1 MLSVVTIYLTVS
13 FKLHITLEATH
24 EWVCFTL
31 SNSIT
36 SGLRD
41 LKIHILTGG
50 TGRPWHPAFHPG
62 RRFTQGRPLLVTR
75 QLGFAWLYAHP
86 GSQQLLQGESWEGCQ
101 VPGRAGRSHAGVLQT
116 SPVLQKVQP
125 MCINNKSQYLQ
136 LFRSA
141 GHAALLTKSY

>member
-13 FKLHITLEATH
+13 FKLHITLEDTH

-50 TGRPWHPAFHPG
+50 TGRPWHPAFHSG

-75 QLGFAWLYAHP
+75 
-86 GSQQLLQGESWEGCQ
+86 LLQGESWEGCQ